1 MTSEEP
7 TYLSQGV
14 SYLGFLAQQLGDLRG
29 KATLAHELIQ
39 NADDAKD
46 DYGNLSATIISFD
59 VTDDALIVSNDAVF
73 READFDRMRE
83 LASGSKRR
91 ESGDRTTGAFGVGF
105 ISVYQITDRP
115 EIHSAGRRWIF
126 RPENNEGQK
135 IKQTMDPSVTKD
147 KGTLFR
153 LPWAFQESKVRQEL
167 RSPIVDEA
175 YVDSFVGELSEALPK
190 AILFLKKLES
200 IDLLRNGERV
210 TQVTRVV
217 EGDTVLA
224 DCNGETKIWRFLEG
238 GFSREASNLR
248 ARFSSLIDTD
258 RSSGVRIAVPDSLVA
273 LVCCSRL
280 CLPTRRRGCLST

>member
-39 NADDAKD
+39 NADYAKD

-190 AILFLKKLES
+190 AILFL
-200 IDLLRNGERV
+200 
-210 TQVTRVV
+210 
-217 EGDTVLA
+217 
-224 DCNGETKIWRFLEG
+224 
-238 GFSREASNLR
+238 R
-248 ARFSSLIDTD
+248 ACSQSLQD
-258 RSSGVRIAVPDSLVA
+258 
-273 LVCCSRL
+273 
-280 CLPTRRRGCLST
+280 